1 MSDALDADVAC
12 ESVDRA
18 VQELQGLATS
28 GHTLVVHTTWS
39 DFGKPAVTY
48 CSEHHE
54 HIVMDLAYTPDENE
68 FGFRRSP
75 REALLEALLDDDGL
89 TALRAAEAPLDCP
102 GANNHTEQLVI
113 IPAKFPGLRIEAR
126 RWAEVSNFNGGYDVG
141 GTEFTLLVN

>member
-1 MSDALDADVAC
+1 MSDALCADVAC

-18 VQELQGLATS
+18 VQELQGLAGS

-39 DFGKPAVTY
+39 NFGKPAVTY
-48 CSEHHE
+48 CTEGHG
-54 HIVMDLAYTPDENE
+54 HIVMDLAYTPPENK

-75 REALLEALLDDDGL
+75 REVLLEALLDDAGL

-102 GANNHTEQLVI
+102 GVNNRTEQLVI

-126 RWAEVSNFNGGYDVG
+126 RWAEVSNVNGGYELG
-141 GTEFTLLVN
+141 GTDCTILVN